1 MGAGDALVILPAQG
15 SVPGETNGSAMM
27 RIAFLAAALLAAPL
41 ATMPLQAAAQQ
52 QAVDP
57 ALAEVLAHSRRAED
71 KARDQHRHPAET
83 LAFFQ
88 VRPGMTV
95 VDYMPAGGWFSR
107 ILIPYLGKD
116 GTYIA
121 LDPELHPEMTGYWNT
136 YRNTAERFPGEAR
149 GWVGDEGAR
158 VLGANTDT
166 VPDALAGTAD
176 RVLIFRELH
185 NMRRYGWLHDTLV
198 TARKLLKDDGL
209 LGIEQ
214 HRAKA
219 DAPASYTLGDMGYL
233 REKDVIAILDAY
245 GFDLVARS
253 EINANPNDPANW
265 EGGVWT
271 LPPGYRGVGQ
281 DAARRA
287 ELDAV
292 GESDRM
298 TLLFRKRA

>member
-1 MGAGDALVILPAQG
+1 MRFAL
-15 SVPGETNGSAMM
+15 
-27 RIAFLAAALLAAPL
+27 LAAALLAAPVGL
-41 ATMPLQAAAQQ
+41 VAPLPAAAQQ

-57 ALAEVLAHSRRAED
+57 ALAQVLAHSRRDED
-71 KARDQHRHPAET
+71 RGRDPHRHPAET

-107 ILIPYLGKD
+107 VIIPYLGKQ

-121 LDPELHPEMTGYWNT
+121 LDPELHPSMTGYWDT

-158 VLGANTDT
+158 VLGANTDS

-176 RVLIFRELH
+176 RVLIFREIH
-185 NMRRYGWLHDTLV
+185 NMRRFGWLHDTLV
-198 TARKLLKDDGL
+198 AARKLLKDDGL

-219 DAPASYTLGDMGYL
+219 DAPASYTLGDNGYQ
-233 REKDVIAILDAY
+233 REKDVIALLDAY
-245 GFDLVARS
+245 GFDLVASS
-253 EINANPNDPANW
+253 EINANPKDPADW

-271 LPPGYRGVGQ
+271 LPPGYRGAGE

-287 ELDAV
+287 ELDAI